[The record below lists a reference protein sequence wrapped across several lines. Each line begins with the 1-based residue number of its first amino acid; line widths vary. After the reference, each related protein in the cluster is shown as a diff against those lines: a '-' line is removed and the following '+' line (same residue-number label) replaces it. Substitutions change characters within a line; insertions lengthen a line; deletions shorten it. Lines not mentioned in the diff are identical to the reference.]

1 MKLPPQFSTLRWRIF
16 ISFFL
21 LLLALQWTTLAFT
34 YNASR
39 ENLDQTIRS
48 QLQASQ
54 RLFNSEWHSSNQ
66 HLQRSV
72 DTIAKD
78 WSFREAVGNGD
89 RATIRTVLL
98 NHSARIEADVALF
111 ADLEGNPVTQV
122 GAQAVVLSET
132 ERNIIQQNPQA
143 QIHLVHSND
152 TFYRLVLTP
161 VKAPLPVG
169 WVGMGFELGDRHA
182 QQFKQLINLDTSY
195 LHTAGPAPRLLAS
208 TLSAPQQEQLAGL
221 IAAAVQTPQ
230 QVVNVGDALAL
241 LETMPDAG
249 NRQFQIL
256 LTQPLEPFLSGF
268 RSRWASLLLLLL
280 VGTLLTVALAYFI
293 ARGITNPIQ
302 QLLQAIGKVGTG
314 NYSPIISVNGS
325 SEINAL
331 SEEFNHMQR
340 KVALREQEIVFRAS
354 HDDITGLYNQSGF
367 LRAVEQQLKFYSH
380 SENASA
386 DIVVFEITRLQEVKH
401 TLGHSL
407 GDQLLQQISEQLQAI
422 SSQLILCHLGNASFA
437 AFVPRN
443 DQVGD
448 ALVQMLDLFNHP
460 FQLQDI
466 SILLGAQAGIARY
479 PEHGDAADALLRFAG
494 VALDCSREKRNQ
506 WMYYDPKHD
515 SHSVFRLALLH
526 ELSSAI
532 QSDQLEL
539 HYQPKL
545 EIRNG
550 IEGARPTQVE
560 ALVRWIHPE
569 HGFVGPDQFIP
580 AAEQSGLI
588 TELTEWVINKAIEQS
603 KAWQQ
608 QGIDLKVAV
617 NISAADLLSGN
628 LTEVVPARLQAHAVE
643 PFKLVLEVTESAV
656 VEDPEK
662 AVELLNIL
670 KNQGVGLSVDDYG
683 TGYSSLAQ
691 LKQLPVHELKIDRE
705 FIKEIAHNNSDALI
719 VQSTINL
726 GHRMGMY
733 VTAEGIED
741 KESLVLL
748 EQFGCDFAQGYFIS
762 KPLPAADLERW
773 WQKHY
778 GEQTSAQESAP

>member
-1 MKLPPQFSTLRWRIF
+1 MKFPQQFSTLRWRIF

-34 YNASR
+34 YKASR
-39 ENLDQTIRS
+39 ENLHQTIRN

-54 RLFNSEWHSSNQ
+54 RLFNSEWHTSNQ
-66 HLQRSV
+66 YLQRSV

-89 RATIRTVLL
+89 QATIRSVLL

-111 ADLEGNPVTQV
+111 ADLEGNPVAQV
-122 GAQAVVLSET
+122 GKQAGLLNAMGRDAIE
-132 ERNIIQQNPQA
+132 QNPEA
-143 QIHLVHSND
+143 QIHLVQSNN
-152 TFYRLVLTP
+152 TFYRLVLSP

-169 WVGMGFELGDRHA
+169 WVGMGFELGDSHA

-195 LHTAGPAPRLLAS
+195 LYAASPVPKVLAS
-208 TLSAPQQEQLAGL
+208 TLSAPQQEELAKL
-221 IAAAVQTPQ
+221 IAAAVQAPEQ
-230 QVVNVGDALAL
+230 IVEVAGALAL
-241 LETMPDAG
+241 LETMPDAD
-249 NRQFQIL
+249 NQQFQIL
-256 LTQPLEPFLSGF
+256 LTQPLQPFLSDF

-280 VGTLLTVALAYFI
+280 VGTLLTVSLAYFI

-302 QLLQAIGKVGTG
+302 QLLEAIGKVGTG
-314 NYSPIISVNGS
+314 NYSPVISVSGS

-354 HDDITGLYNQSGF
+354 HDPITGLYNQSGF

-380 SENASA
+380 SEGASA
-386 DIVVFEITRLQEVKH
+386 DIVLIEVTRLQEVKH

-407 GDQLLQQISEQLQAI
+407 GDQLLQQISEQLQDI
-422 SSQLILCHLGNASFA
+422 SSQLILCHLGNESFA

-443 DQVGD
+443 NQVGD
-448 ALVQMLDLFNHP
+448 ALAQMLDLFSHP

-466 SILLGAQAGIARY
+466 SILLGAHAGIARY

-494 VALDCSREKRNQ
+494 VALDTSREKRNQ

-532 QSDQLEL
+532 QEDQLEL

-588 TELTEWVINKAIEQS
+588 TELTEWVIDKAIAQS

-628 LTEVVPARLQAHAVE
+628 LTEVVPARLKSHAVE
-643 PFKLVLEVTESAV
+643 PSKLVLEVTESAV
-656 VEDPEK
+656 VEDPTK
-662 AVELLNIL
+662 AVELLNTL
-670 KNQGVGLSVDDYG
+670 KSQGIGLSVDDYG

-705 FIKEIAHNNSDALI
+705 FIKEIATNNSDALI

-741 KESLVLL
+741 QESLNIL
-748 EQFGCDFAQGYFIS
+748 EQFGCDFVQGYFIS
-762 KPLPAADLERW
+762 KPLPASDLERW

-778 GEQTSAQESAP
+778 GTEAVEQSNS